1 MRVHESC
8 FWENFSE
15 PPSTMFRNFFP
26 SLLLVFS
33 AFFNGCL
40 PTPSSGSGSVDFTES
55 KHVVFTSEKWPAKLV
70 ADLYKPTAQK
80 PTPAV
85 LLVHGGGW
93 NKTERRSDMTGIA
106 KDLAK
111 RGYFVMNTTYRLT
124 PDWKFPAQAEDMSEA
139 IRYMRRNAKALNIA
153 PDRIATFG
161 YSAGGHLAALAGLDP
176 KNNVKT
182 VVAGGAPSDLSLW
195 TDGKLTG
202 LLLGGPL
209 KGNEEI
215 YREASPVSY
224 VRKDSPPVFIYHGTT
239 DTLVSLEHPKAL
251 ISKLEKYGVKH
262 EVYWIE
268 GRSHILTHL
277 FSAEAI
283 PKAID
288 FLDKN
293 L

>member
-1 MRVHESC
+1 M
-8 FWENFSE
+8 
-15 PPSTMFRNFFP
+15 
-26 SLLLVFS
+26 
-33 AFFNGCL
+33 
-40 PTPSSGSGSVDFTES
+40 
-55 KHVVFTSEKWPAKLV
+55 VFTPEKWPAKLV
-70 ADLYKPTAQK
+70 ADTYKPAAQK

-85 LLVHGGGW
+85 LLIHGGGW
-93 NKTERRSDMTGIA
+93 SKEERRSDMTSIA

-124 PDWKFPAQAEDMSEA
+124 PEWKFPAQTEDISEA
-139 IRYMRRNAKALNIA
+139 IRYMRRNAKELNIA

-176 KNNVKT
+176 KNKIKAI
-182 VVAGGAPSDLSLW
+182 VAGGAPSDLSFW
-195 TDGKLTG
+195 RDGKLTG

-209 KGNEEI
+209 EGNEEI
-215 YREASPVSY
+215 YRQASPVSY
-224 VRKDSPPVFIYHGTT
+224 VRKDSPPIFIYHGTK

-251 ISKLEKYGVKH
+251 ISKLEKYGVQH

-268 GRSHILTHL
+268 GRSHVFAHL
-277 FSAEAI
+277 FSEEAI
-283 PKAID
+283 PRAID